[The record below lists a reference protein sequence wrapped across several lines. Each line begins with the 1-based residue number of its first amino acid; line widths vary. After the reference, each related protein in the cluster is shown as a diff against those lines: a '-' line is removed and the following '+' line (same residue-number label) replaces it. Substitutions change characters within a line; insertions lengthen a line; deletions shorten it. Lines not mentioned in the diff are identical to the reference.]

1 MAENQKPQKAIN
13 TETKSALGSIY
24 RNKLTAAEAVFSI
37 KYIVGLDFTVA
48 IRRAIDLNLTILVPK
63 MKQASSE
70 GLITYSVPFDIAV
83 NAVLT
88 NTPEKYVKACF
99 ISTQQFDENI
109 NQIINEKGDYYN
121 E

>member
-1 MAENQKPQKAIN
+1 MADKIKIN
-13 TETKSALGSIY
+13 EEKKTALGTIY
-24 RNKLTAAEAVFSI
+24 RNKLVAAEAVFSI
-37 KYIVGLDFTVA
+37 KHIVGLDFTVA
-48 IRRAIDLNLTILVPK
+48 IRRARDLNMTTLIPK

-70 GLITYSVPFDIAV
+70 GLIIYSVPFDIAV

-88 NTPEKYVKACF
+88 NTPEKYCKACF

-109 NQIINEKGDYYN
+109 NQIINEKGEYYD